1 MKENQ
6 NDMNAIDG
14 VRLSPHFRLSEFLNL
29 NKYPENIPTMQVVA
43 NLTYGCHQ
51 LLEPARLMVGPI
63 IVNSGFRC
71 EAVNRQVGGVRNSQ
85 HLVGQAADIRPKG
98 PCAVPDARG
107 VLQEVGV
114 HRPAADGQR
123 LAAHLLEP
131 FRPAPPLCP
140 HRLLS
145 MIFATRG
152 QAPALSFG
160 A

>member
-1 MKENQ
+1 
-6 NDMNAIDG
+6 MNAIDG
-14 VRLSPHFRLSEFLNL
+14 IRLSPHFRLSEFLNL
-29 NKYPENIPTMQVVA
+29 KKHPENIPTMQVVA

-85 HLVGQAADIRPKG
+85 HLIGQAADIRPK
-98 PCAVPDARG
+98 D
-107 VLQEVGV
+107 
-114 HRPAADGQR
+114 PAQFQTFVDFFKKWEYTDQ
-123 LAAHLLEP
+123 P
-131 FRPAPPLCP
+131 FRPAPPLRP

-152 QAPALSFG
+152 LAPALSFG